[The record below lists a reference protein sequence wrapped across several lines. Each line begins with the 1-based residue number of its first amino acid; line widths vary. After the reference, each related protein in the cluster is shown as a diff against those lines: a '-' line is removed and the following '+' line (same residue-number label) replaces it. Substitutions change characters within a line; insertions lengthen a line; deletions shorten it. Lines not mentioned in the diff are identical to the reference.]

1 MKQVLPSP
9 TRSPARRR
17 LFSVLL
23 ALILATV
30 GLGGSEIVWRLMG
43 HRPWNPTIRDLRV
56 EPGGHMFE
64 RDSVLGYRLLEGAYR
79 ITLET
84 GYSYNATHLPD
95 RYRITSSLDPSTAD
109 PRTVDEIWIFG
120 CSFVY
125 GYSVDNEQSM
135 CWELQRRFPSFRI
148 RNFGVPGYGTVHSLL
163 QFRQALAAGP
173 PPKAAIVCYFGD
185 HDRRNTFTRSRRQL
199 LFTYSRLGPM
209 GQPYAELDADDQL
222 ALKFDEVVYR
232 EFPGVRWSAVVNSLE
247 QMFSA
252 ALEKRARSHDVTK
265 ALFMEI
271 SDEARKHHVPL
282 IVAGM
287 SPFPDTADILKFCA
301 QRNIA
306 VANISCDW
314 QLPAAFNAPADPF
327 HPSPLGYRAMAD
339 RLDAYLKLQFWLDDF
354 RREVADQSASTE
366 AHEAVGRAAQAAGK
380 LDEAAG
386 ELQAAIALAPQ
397 QPLLHSY
404 LGGLRLQAGRPTEAI
419 AEFAR
424 ELEIQPDHFES
435 TAQMA
440 AALQSLG
447 DNDRAIERYR
457 EALKLCAFWAT
468 GHNNLGALLS
478 AKGEL
483 DEAAAEFT
491 EALRYQPDLFEAS
504 AQLALCLARLRHD
517 ASAVKQFQAALG
529 LRPDWR
535 EGRRQLAWILATS
548 YAPDVH
554 NVTQSL
560 ELAQQLCQETQ
571 FNDPASLEALAAAL
585 AASGDFE
592 TALRWQ
598 TKAVDGM
605 PADSPAR
612 AAARDR
618 FERYQQQKPWRE

>member
-1 MKQVLPSP
+1 
-9 TRSPARRR
+9 
-17 LFSVLL
+17 
-23 ALILATV
+23 
-30 GLGGSEIVWRLMG
+30 MG
-43 HRPWNPTIRDLRV
+43 HRPWDPTIRDLRV
-56 EPGGHMFE
+56 EPGGRMFE
-64 RDSVLGYRLLEGAYR
+64 RDPVLGYRLLEGKYH
-79 ITLET
+79 ITLDT
-84 GYSYNATHLPD
+84 GYRFNVTHLAD
-95 RYRITSSLDPSTAD
+95 RYRITSPLDRSTAE
-109 PRTVDEIWIFG
+109 PRTVDEIWVFG

-125 GYSVDNEQSM
+125 GDSVDDEQSM

-173 PPKAAIVCYFGD
+173 PPKAAIFCYFGD
-185 HDRRNTFTRSRRQL
+185 HDRRNTFTRSRRRL

-222 ALKFDEVVYR
+222 SLKFDEVVYR

-271 SDEARKHHVPL
+271 SDAARKHHVPL
-282 IVAGM
+282 VVAGM

-306 VANISCDW
+306 VADISCDW
-314 QLPAAFNAPADPF
+314 KLPAAFHAPADPF
-327 HPSPLGYRAMAD
+327 HPSPLGYRVMAE
-339 RLDAYLKLQFWLDDF
+339 RLDAYLKLQFWLDEF
-354 RREVADQSASTE
+354 RREVADRAASTE
-366 AHEAVGRAAQAAGK
+366 AHEAVGRAAQAAGQ
-380 LDEAAG
+380 LDEADR
-386 ELQAAIALAPQ
+386 ELQAAITLAPQ

-404 LGGLRLQAGRPTEAI
+404 LGGLRLQAGRPTDAI

-435 TAQMA
+435 LAQMA

-447 DNDRAIERYR
+447 DNERAIERYR
-457 EALKLCAFWAT
+457 EALKLCAFWGT
-468 GHNNLGALLS
+468 GHNNLGSLL
-478 AKGEL
+478 AGQGAL
-483 DEAAAEFT
+483 DEAVAEFR

-554 NVTQSL
+554 NAARSL
-560 ELAQQLCQETQ
+560 DLAQQLCQETQ

-585 AASGDFE
+585 AASGDFD

-598 TKAVDGM
+598 TKALDGL

-618 FERYQQQKPWRE
+618 FERYRQQKPWRE